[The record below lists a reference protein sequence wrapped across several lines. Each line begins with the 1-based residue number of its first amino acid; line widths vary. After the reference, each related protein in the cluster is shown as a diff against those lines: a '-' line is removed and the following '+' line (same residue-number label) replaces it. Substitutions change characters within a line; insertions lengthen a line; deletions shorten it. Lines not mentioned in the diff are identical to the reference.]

1 MRASDA
7 PTKSQKRRLEQQ
19 VWQDSIDSMSDNLAT
34 TLVVLNQY
42 FGFGEQRLRK
52 FLVGVTEVVEWYKSF
67 KDDRIAR
74 DKLIE
79 LLKEIGIDSSEIYYK
94 EDILLVTQQIKVE
107 KRSAVSMKEAA
118 EMQKKLSMMKQL
130 QNIK

>member
-52 FLVGVTEVVEWYKSF
+52 FLVGVTEIVEWYKSF

-79 LLKEIGIDSSEIYYK
+79 LLNEIGIDSSEIYYK